1 MSKSKPPIKDVE
13 ITFTITEDT
22 AGKLGIRASI
32 PDHAS
37 GTIALVVAD
46 AAMTVMREMMKDAGV
61 KEESAHSG
69 RRH

>member
-1 MSKSKPPIKDVE
+1 MTPKPPSKDLE
-13 ITFTITEDT
+13 ITFTITEDA

-37 GTIALVVAD
+37 GTIALVMAN
-46 AAMTVMREMMKDAGV
+46 AAMEVMRGMMKEAGV
-61 KEESAHSG
+61 GEKEFVES